1 MFKTIFWG
9 ITNAYS
15 GGIIYNSIKEIMNYG
30 PQKLTFRDTP
40 FEMHNY
46 LNWGF
51 VLGLIIGIYR
61 GIGGKPAMAFNLIEP
76 KK

>member
-9 ITNAYS
+9 MTCAYS
-15 GGIIYNSIKEIMNYG
+15 GGIIYNSINEIMCYG
-30 PQKLTFRDTP
+30 PRTLTYRDTP

-51 VLGLIIGIYR
+51 VIGLTIGIYR
-61 GIGGKPAMAFNLIEP
+61 GIHGKPAVAFNLIQP
-76 KK
+76 K